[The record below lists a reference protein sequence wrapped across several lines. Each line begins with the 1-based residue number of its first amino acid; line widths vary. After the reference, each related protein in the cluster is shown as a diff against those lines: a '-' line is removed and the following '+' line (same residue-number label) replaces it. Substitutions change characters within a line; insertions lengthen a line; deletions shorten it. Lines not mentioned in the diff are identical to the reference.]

1 MRNAISTTLLLTLIF
16 IFGVMFTNCETKAQE
31 IEYREVSTNLEVIWE
46 MRWGADNYI
55 WLTERPGRVQ
65 RVNPVTGEKSEL
77 LDITDEVQSD
87 PFSERG
93 LLGMAFS
100 PTFAEDGYVFL
111 AYNYD
116 GPNGST
122 VKIVRYTYEN
132 NKLDAPIIILDN
144 IKGAS
149 NHDGCRLEF
158 GGDGKLYITTGDA
171 TNTDLAQ
178 SLMSVNGKVLRINP
192 DGTIP
197 EDNPYYGIKSRS
209 NEIWSFGHRN
219 PQGLVFHNSI
229 LYSSEHGPSS
239 NDELNIIEKE
249 RNYGW
254 PTVEGFCNKPSEMAF
269 CEENNV
275 REPIAIFGEDY
286 TLAVAGIDFYDV
298 PSTAENKINEWQ
310 NSILMTTLKTGIL
323 MQIKLS
329 EDGKKVLSQKNIIE
343 NKYGRLRSICISPDG
358 RVFIGTSNRDGRGN
372 IRENDDKIIELK
384 IKNPESGINNDDK
397 GDLYEIYPNP
407 SNKVFNFKS
416 NNNYVSIV
424 SIYDILGNK
433 LRQFETAPYTTK
445 SIELDGINSGQYNV
459 KIMSNGFIT
468 NKIINIIN

>member
-1 MRNAISTTLLLTLIF
+1 MRNAISTTLLLILISF
-16 IFGVMFTNCETKAQE
+16 FCVVFTNCETQAQE
-31 IEYREVSTNLEVIWE
+31 LEYREVMTNLEVIWE
-46 MRWGADNYI
+46 MRWGPDNYI

-65 RVNPVTGEKSEL
+65 RVNPESGEKSEL

-100 PTFAEDGYVFL
+100 PTFADDGNVFV

-116 GPNGST
+116 GPDGST

-132 NKLDAPIIILDN
+132 NKLDSPIIILDN

-171 TNTDLAQ
+171 TNTDLSQ
-178 SLMSVNGKVLRINP
+178 SLNSINGKVLRINP
-192 DGTIP
+192 DGSIP
-197 EDNPYYGIKSRS
+197 EDNPYYGTKSRR

-219 PQGLVFHNSI
+219 PQGLIFHKGI
-229 LYSSEHGPSS
+229 MYSSEHGPSS

-254 PTVEGFCNKPSEMAF
+254 PYVEGLCNKPSEMTF

-298 PSTAENKINEWQ
+298 PSTAENYIEEWQ
-310 NSILMTTLKTGIL
+310 NSILMTTLKTGLLIQL
-323 MQIKLS
+323 KLS
-329 EDGKKVLSQKNIIE
+329 EDGKEVVSQKNIIE
-343 NKYGRLRSICISPDG
+343 NNYGRLRSICISPDG

-372 IRENDDKIIELK
+372 IRDNDDKIIELK
-384 IKNPESGINNDDK
+384 LKKTDNGVETKDSGE
-397 GDLYEIYPNP
+397 LFEVYPNP
-407 SNKVFNFKS
+407 SSSKINIKS
-416 NNNYVSIV
+416 NSKYSSKVSIFN
-424 SIYDILGNK
+424 ILGK
-433 LRQFETAPYTTK
+433 KIKQFETAPYSLKTFE
-445 SIELDGINSGQYNV
+445 IDEALSGQYN
-459 KIMSNGFIT
+459 IQIENNGKVT